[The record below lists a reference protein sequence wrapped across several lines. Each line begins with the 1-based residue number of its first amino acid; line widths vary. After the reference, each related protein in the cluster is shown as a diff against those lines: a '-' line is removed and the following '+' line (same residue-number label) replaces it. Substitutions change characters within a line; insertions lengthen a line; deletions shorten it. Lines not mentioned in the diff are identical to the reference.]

1 MKYGPR
7 RRFGRTLVKWMS
19 LHNCLID
26 PELLAAYGD
35 MQPAYTV
42 DTDNKESVS
51 AKSSNEVASLQ
62 LIHFPKRDSSNSL
75 STNISSCSS
84 NFSESPL
91 LLSQDFNEFVSSEQ
105 IETKNKELADI
116 SDLQIVNIEDTV
128 SFDVN
133 VGINVEDT
141 VSFYVNVGT
150 NEPDL
155 EDLTETSVQ
164 LEDELKDFD
173 DVTTA
178 PVQTSS
184 DKEQER
190 QSPIPNFNTANAEG
204 RTPLLNLLHKN
215 GSHLQKLIHN
225 IHRKDLVPV
234 GSDINLI
241 GKVTAK
247 HLLNLATPPLRKIP
261 TSTLIRWS
269 KYFKRLFPKTPT
281 SAFYAFKYEPYR
293 RSDGIILQRKR
304 AQGVLQV
311 QLFQERRKLLK
322 ENRDVLLRQPS
333 TSVSTGRDRSP
344 CPSNISH
351 ITKTWRSVSQS
362 EGEIQ
367 SRTEIPREVSLSQ
380 TDPTIESHL
389 NYLRNE
395 LHYKL
400 TSELLSSWEATFT
413 YRRNQLLHQSGTVWD
428 YLNEYRVLQIEE
440 VGKVLIEQDFEKLCP
455 NLDPVTRYSGNLAK
469 NCEKYRLAIIATAS
483 VLKIKYNKIK

>member
-1 MKYGPR
+1 
-7 RRFGRTLVKWMS
+7 
-19 LHNCLID
+19 
-26 PELLAAYGD
+26 

-42 DTDNKESVS
+42 DTDNKKSVS

-105 IETKNKELADI
+105 IETENKELADI

-128 SFDVN
+128 SFD
-133 VGINVEDT
+133 
-141 VSFYVNVGT
+141 VNVGT

-184 DKEQER
+184 DKEQEK

-204 RTPLLNLLHKN
+204 RNSLFNLLHKN

-247 HLLNLATPPLRKIP
+247 HLLNLATPPQRKIP

-269 KYFKRLFPKTPT
+269 KYFKRLFPKTPNPLFMPLNT
-281 SAFYAFKYEPYR
+281 SHIDVQTASYFRERERKECCRSNSFK
-293 RSDGIILQRKR
+293 
-304 AQGVLQV
+304 
-311 QLFQERRKLLK
+311 RRKLLK
-322 ENRDVLLRQPS
+322 ENRDVLLRQPC

-344 CPSNISH
+344 YPSNISH

-367 SRTEIPREVSLSQ
+367 SRTEIPREG
-380 TDPTIESHL
+380 I
-389 NYLRNE
+389 
-395 LHYKL
+395 
-400 TSELLSSWEATFT
+400 
-413 YRRNQLLHQSGTVWD
+413 
-428 YLNEYRVLQIEE
+428 
-440 VGKVLIEQDFEKLCP
+440 
-455 NLDPVTRYSGNLAK
+455 
-469 NCEKYRLAIIATAS
+469 
-483 VLKIKYNKIK
+483 